1 VEDRVSVIIPT
12 YNRSGLV
19 GRAVESALAAIA
31 PGDEVIVI
39 DDGSTD
45 DTAETLRPFRDK
57 IRHIR
62 TENAGAGAA
71 RNMGIKLANFPLVA
85 FLDSDDE
92 WLSDK
97 LYLQRTVMNAF
108 PHVVFCFSDL
118 LSRHYDGKVF
128 RNVLNI
134 WRNDLS
140 VGYRDS
146 RGTVEEILGPGVL
159 FSSIAALSEGREDF
173 NIYTGNIYATLMEV
187 YYVWTCSILVRKES
201 AGNSF
206 LFPEDVNIYE
216 EWECFARLA
225 KAGLAAYLD
234 CELAVQNVHH
244 GSRLTDAGSVQQ
256 ASSRINLLNRVW
268 GADESFLRVN
278 SARFQS
284 ILKAQHLRRARYL
297 IKAGRMEEAKED
309 LMTIGGGP
317 WSYRVLTSLPSSLI
331 GTILDLRKKL
341 IQFTASR

>member
-1 VEDRVSVIIPT
+1 
-12 YNRSGLV
+12 
-19 GRAVESALAAIA
+19 
-31 PGDEVIVI
+31 
-39 DDGSTD
+39 
-45 DTAETLRPFRDK
+45 
-57 IRHIR
+57 
-62 TENAGAGAA
+62 
-71 RNMGIKLANFPLVA
+71 
-85 FLDSDDE
+85 
-92 WLSDK
+92 
-97 LYLQRTVMNAF
+97 
-108 PHVVFCFSDL
+108 
-118 LSRHYDGKVF
+118 
-128 RNVLNI
+128 
-134 WRNDLS
+134 
-140 VGYRDS
+140 
-146 RGTVEEILGPGVL
+146 
-159 FSSIAALSEGREDF
+159 
-173 NIYTGNIYATLMEV
+173 MEV